1 MLQAFTLTIHQ
12 FTSFCTNKTS
22 FSMQYNDFT
31 NKYII
36 FIYYDYF
43 SKFLFYD
50 DLLANILTFRA
61 IYKLSIL
68 QISFP

>member
-1 MLQAFTLTIHQ
+1 
-12 FTSFCTNKTS
+12 
-22 FSMQYNDFT
+22 MQYNDFT